1 MKLTQSFNEEHFYK
15 GVVDFT
21 VREKPVSSQNKNQ
34 AKVNFKNRI
43 RKITST
49 SEFIITNTCW
59 VHIDYYCSNFHR
71 LKNPGVYDMD
81 NIIKPIIDGLTGAKG
96 IIIDD
101 VLFDR
106 VSVNWIDTGLNDHF
120 EINIEYPNLLYVKKE
135 DLIFVKSEN
144 GWCFPTTIQEI
155 KDRTESI
162 KLYFDYWEKVQCEDD
177 YYNVIKSLPIQNFVY
192 FSKVKDKEF
201 NFIDLSAL

>member
-1 MKLTQSFNEEHFYK
+1 
-15 GVVDFT
+15 
-21 VREKPVSSQNKNQ
+21 
-34 AKVNFKNRI
+34 
-43 RKITST
+43 
-49 SEFIITNTCW
+49 
-59 VHIDYYCSNFHR
+59 
-71 LKNPGVYDMD
+71 MD